1 MTELELRERLANL
14 KDELNATISTG
25 EAEQRELTEEETN
38 KLGELRTQIA
48 DAEAE
53 LKTLEAENRKIAEQA
68 EKQEINNNKAKNT
81 QRMKLVSL
89 INAVANNQVTDEM
102 RSYVDGNKITMRAA
116 GDAVQAT
123 EAGYGQEN
131 VPEDKKSLDVA
142 IRNASILS
150 KMGATWFGQAV
161 GDISIPRYSGS
172 QVGWKGEIAAADNG
186 IGSFSEV
193 ILTPH
198 RLTAVLDVSKTFLAQ
213 DSNDAESILIQDL
226 AEAVAEK
233 FDKTIFGTAAS
244 SSTQPAGLLYSAAT
258 YVDSAATDL
267 SGVTYD
273 DVLKYESEVEA
284 KNGTNFM
291 FIVNPKVKYAL
302 KGTQM
307 ASGLA
312 MVYQNGE
319 IDGYKAISSNSV
331 AANGLVCMDPRDLA
345 VATWANG
352 LDITVDTVSR
362 AVYNEIRLVVNF
374 LCDAKLRGDRI
385 SAAVLG

>member
-1 MTELELRERLANL
+1 M
-14 KDELNATISTG
+14 
-25 EAEQRELTEEETN
+25 
-38 KLGELRTQIA
+38 
-48 DAEAE
+48 
-53 LKTLEAENRKIAEQA
+53 
-68 EKQEINNNKAKNT
+68 
-81 QRMKLVSL
+81 
-89 INAVANNQVTDEM
+89 
-102 RSYVDGNKITMRAA
+102 
-116 GDAVQAT
+116 
-123 EAGYGQEN
+123 
-131 VPEDKKSLDVA
+131 
-142 IRNASILS
+142 
-150 KMGATWFGQAV
+150 
-161 GDISIPRYSGS
+161 
-172 QVGWKGEIAAADNG
+172 
-186 IGSFSEV
+186 
-193 ILTPH
+193 
-198 RLTAVLDVSKTFLAQ
+198 
-213 DSNDAESILIQDL
+213 
-226 AEAVAEK
+226 
-233 FDKTIFGTAAS
+233 
-244 SSTQPAGLLYSAAT
+244 
-258 YVDSAATDL
+258 L